1 MFRVEY
7 DLTTNTETVLPL
19 TPEEIAALPPPPAN
33 AQKLSAELAAL
44 SSAYQLDL
52 EQYRLL
58 WTSISIAAGVN
69 EETRKANLRTQWNAR
84 TTQYSADV
92 AATKLKYQ

>member
-7 DLTTNTETVLPL
+7 NLITNTEAVIPL
-19 TPEEIAALPPPPAN
+19 TLEEIAALPPPPTN

-58 WTSISIAAGVN
+58 WTSISITDGVN

-84 TTQYSADV
+84 TVQYSSDV
-92 AATKLKYQ
+92 TATKLKYQ